1 VEAAVIGSIIGAI
14 IIGTILGVLARL
26 ILPGK
31 QDIPVWLTI
40 LVGIVAAYIGTWIA
54 RALGVA
60 DTPGID
66 WIEHLVQLVVALIA
80 VGAVAGF
87 YSRRSVTR

>member
-31 QDIPVWLTI
+31 QNIPVWLTI
-40 LVGIVAAYIGTWIA
+40 VVGIVAAFIGTWVA
-54 RALGVA
+54 RAFGVA
-60 DTPGID
+60 DTAGID
-66 WIEHLVQLVVALIA
+66 WIEHLVQLVVAVIA
-80 VGAVAGF
+80 VGVVAGL